1 MKPLILLFIVVFL
14 FGGCTIKNNSYPKYT
29 GYEINHKFEKLQE
42 FNLDYEVENGGP
54 IFDKKINIYKISKD
68 KCVVVSKID
77 GDSGV
82 YGTETILYFSNTK
95 ALEGYR
101 INYSYS
107 FLDGEDSLKLNKLD
121 YEKNPKKENLKQ
133 LHKELNEY
141 LNYMDEKTLKEC
153 S

>member
-1 MKPLILLFIVVFL
+1 MRSLVLLFMVAFL
-14 FGGCTIKNNSYPKYT
+14 SGGCTAKNNSYSKYT
-29 GYEINHKFEKLQE
+29 GYEINYNFEKLQE

-54 IFDKKINIYKISKD
+54 IFDKKINIYKIDKD

-82 YGTETILYFSNTK
+82 YGTETILYFSNAK

-107 FLDGEDSLKLNKLD
+107 FLDGENSVKLNKLD
-121 YEKNPKKENLKQ
+121 YEKTLKKETLEQ
-133 LHKELNEY
+133 LDKELNEY
-141 LNYMDEKTLKEC
+141 LNYMDKKTLKEC